1 MSISRK
7 TKAVKLIM
15 DTFNNES
22 NAISVVDLVSIFKQ
36 EMNKTTVYRI
46 LNRLEESNILHSFVD
61 KDGLK
66 RYAKGSQKEKTI
78 NDAQSHSHFICDDC
92 GISSCLPIE
101 IQIPSI
107 TNYKINNSEHLFSG
121 QCADCSS

>member
-22 NAISVVDLVSIFKQ
+22 NAISVVGLVSIFKQ

-46 LNRLEESNILHSFVD
+46 LNRLEKSNILHSFVD

-92 GISSCLPIE
+92 GISSCLPV
-101 IQIPSI
+101 QIPAP
-107 TNYKINNSEHLFSG
+107 TLDNYKINSSEHLFIG
-121 QCADCSS
+121 QCGNCHS

>member
-61 KDGLK
+61 RAGLK

-78 NDAQSHSHFICDDC
+78 NDVQSHSHFICDNC
-92 GISSCLPIE
+92 GISSCLPIK

>member
-92 GISSCLPIE
+92 GISSCLPVQ

-107 TNYKINNSEHLFSG
+107 TNYKINSSEHLFSG
-121 QCADCSS
+121 QCGDCSS

>member
-22 NAISVVDLVSIFKQ
+22 NAISVVGLVSIFKQ

-78 NDAQSHSHFICDDC
+78 NDGQSHSHFICDDC
-92 GISSCLPIE
+92 GISSCLPIK

>member
-22 NAISVVDLVSIFKQ
+22 NAISVVGLVSIFKQ

-46 LNRLEESNILHSFVD
+46 LNRLEKSNILHSFVD

-78 NDAQSHSHFICDDC
+78 NDGQSHSHFICDDC
-92 GISSCLPIE
+92 GISSCLPIK

>member
-61 KDGLK
+61 KHGLK

>member
-78 NDAQSHSHFICDDC
+78 NAAQSHSHFICDDC
-92 GISSCLPIE
+92 GISSCLPIK